1 MGVEKLTFSKRRS
14 HPYFFQDYP
23 RKEKQQDLRKT
34 EKIEGTGS
42 V

>member
-1 MGVEKLTFSKRRS
+1 MGIGKLTFCKWRS
-14 HPYFFQDYP
+14 RPYFFQGSP
-23 RKEKQQDLRKT
+23 RKEKQQDLGKT